1 MSYILEVCADSVQS
15 AVSAW
20 EGGADRIE
28 LCSGLVIG
36 GLSPSPALFKQVRRY
51 TDLKIRTLLRPRFGD
66 FCYDDYEFQT
76 LKEEV
81 EMFRDLGADG
91 VVIGILNPDGTLN
104 MEQMKELTDAAGDM
118 GITLH
123 RAFDVCRDPYE
134 TLEQCVSLGIDTI
147 LTSGQRSSA
156 WEGRSLLAELAEK
169 SRGRVEILAG
179 AGITP
184 KIIDKLA
191 DCTGVRSFH
200 MSGKKVT
207 DSRMEF
213 RKEGVPMGIP
223 GFSEF
228 EIWQTDRELVRRA
241 AGVMERLRE
250 EG

>member
-1 MSYILEVCADSVQS
+1 M
-15 AVSAW
+15 
-20 EGGADRIE
+20 
-28 LCSGLVIG
+28 
-36 GLSPSPALFKQVRRY
+36 
-51 TDLKIRTLLRPRFGD
+51 
-66 FCYDDYEFQT
+66 
-76 LKEEV
+76 
-81 EMFRDLGADG
+81 G
-91 VVIGILNPDGTLN
+91 V
-104 MEQMKELTDAAGDM
+104 
-118 GITLH
+118 TLH

-134 TLEQCVSLGIDTI
+134 ALEQCVTLGIDTI